1 MKEKLSIAGLRK
13 TTIDWKLSKCGFDVK
28 AVDANFNWPT
38 EVAVNFLNGM
48 ITIIDQGS
56 LVHLTEDG
64 RVIEMFS
71 RNCAAAASIN
81 STFLD
86 YSPKSLAY
94 SHQGELFIADEKNII
109 YKIDSNSK
117 IEEIAGS
124 MSYCKRS

>member
-1 MKEKLSIAGLRK
+1 M
-13 TTIDWKLSKCGFDVK
+13 K

-56 LVHLTEDG
+56 LVYLTEDG
-64 RVIEMFS
+64 RVIKIFS
-71 RNCAAAASIN
+71 RNCAAAAASIN

-94 SHQGELFIADEKNII
+94 SHQRELFIADEKSII
-109 YKIDSNSK
+109 YKMDSNSK

-124 MSYCKRS
+124 TSYCKRS